1 VTPARRPVHD
11 GHAYEAGFEPAD
23 GSDLVLAAFACPGC
37 LFGARALALV
47 DARERPVAE
56 LACPACARLWQVE
69 LTLAQV
75 LALLLAPP
83 SALEVRRGPQA
94 EWLLRLATITPE
106 DIGC

>member
-11 GHAYEAGFEPAD
+11 GRAYEAGFEPAD
-23 GSDLVLAAFACPGC
+23 GPDLVLAAFACPWC
-37 LFGARALALV
+37 LAGARALALV

-83 SALEVRRGPQA
+83 AALEIRRGPQA
-94 EWLLRLATITPE
+94 QWLRDQATIMAE